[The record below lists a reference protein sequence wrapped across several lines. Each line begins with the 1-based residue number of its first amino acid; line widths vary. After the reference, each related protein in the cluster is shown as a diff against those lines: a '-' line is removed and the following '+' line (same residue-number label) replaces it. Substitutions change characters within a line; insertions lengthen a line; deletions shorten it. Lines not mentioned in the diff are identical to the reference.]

1 MLPCITDIN
10 VHVVAESDI
19 EPDTDILVE
28 DNE

>member
-1 MLPCITDIN
+1 MLPGIIDVN

-19 EPDTDILVE
+19 EPDTDILEE